1 MSKMTQIEKL
11 AQIDKMTAS
20 INNKYK
26 KTVCARLGN
35 SEELKEQLKIKFIKL
50 PSEALNDAIGG
61 GLPRKRVTILS
72 GMESSGKTGT
82 LLETIAINQREDE
95 TFTALWLESEDSLD
109 PDFMEML
116 GIDFNR
122 FVLVMHDKDRG
133 AEVCLDESI
142 AMAESGVFDMFV
154 INSIKALVPKVELE
168 NSLTKETMALQA
180 RMNSKLMRKLGPII
194 SNTDAALVIVNH
206 LTTSLSMMHGDPLVQ
221 GGGRAL
227 KHWATLTL
235 DFRKLSIQDS
245 DPVDKDS
252 SMKVGAYV
260 RKNRCVF
267 NRNPYVKT
275 DFFIIYGE
283 GTEQVLEVMQ
293 SALDKEILQKG
304 GAWIRDIDPAT
315 GEPRVLAD
323 GTVLKFQG
331 KANFKAFCL
340 ENPEYFNE
348 LKLRCGGKSYESLSS
363 EEIEE
368 IEKEAIDDEK
378 AFSEMST
385 LEKAIAED
393 KKAAKKKK

>member
-11 AQIDKMTAS
+11 AQIDKMTTS

-26 KTVCARLGN
+26 KTVCARLGA

-72 GMESSGKTGT
+72 GVESSGKTGT
-82 LLETIAINQREDE
+82 LLETIAINQREDD

-133 AEVCLDESI
+133 AEVCLDEAL
-142 AMAESGVFDMFV
+142 AMAETGIFDIFV
-154 INSIKALVPKVELE
+154 VNSIKALVPKVELE
-168 NSLTKETMALQA
+168 NSLTKDTMALQA
-180 RMNSKLMRKLGPII
+180 RMNAKLMRKLGPII
-194 SNTDAALVIVNH
+194 SNTETALVIVNH
-206 LTTSLSMMHGDPLVQ
+206 LTTSLSMMHGDPLIQ

-235 DFRKLSIQDS
+235 DFRKLSVQDS
-245 DPVDKDS
+245 DPVDKDG

-275 DFFIIYGE
+275 EFFIIYGE

-293 SALDKEILQKG
+293 AAIDKDILQKG
-304 GAWIRDIDPAT
+304 GSWIRDTDPAT

-331 KANFKAFCL
+331 KANFKAFCI
-340 ENPEYFNE
+340 ENPEYFKE
-348 LKLRCGGKSYESLSS
+348 LKSRCGGANYESLSL

-368 IEKEAIDDEK
+368 IEKDGALDEK
-378 AFSEMST
+378 AYAEMSV
-385 LEKAIAED
+385 LEKAISDD
-393 KKAAKKKK
+393 KKSSKKKK